1 LYRSLAVNEHEIDD
15 KLIENVLE
23 LSSSS
28 SIFDQLEPF
37 FDFLPKNKQLKL
49 VKSFTKQIISST
61 DRSWF
66 LTNEDRLG
74 LVVQAI
80 LEMNIQ

>member
-1 LYRSLAVNEHEIDD
+1 MNEHEIDE
-15 KLIENVLE
+15 KLIENILE
-23 LSSSS
+23 FSSSS

-37 FDFLPKNKQLKL
+37 FDFLPKNKQFKL
-49 VKSFTKQIISST
+49 VKSFVKQIISGI

-80 LEMNIQ
+80 LDMNIQ

>member
-1 LYRSLAVNEHEIDD
+1 MNEHEIDE
-15 KLIENVLE
+15 KLIENILE
-23 LSSSS
+23 FSSSS

-37 FDFLPKNKQLKL
+37 FDFLPKNKQFKL
-49 VKSFTKQIISST
+49 VKSFVKQIISGI

>member
-1 LYRSLAVNEHEIDD
+1 VNEHEIDE
-15 KLIENVLE
+15 KLIENILE
-23 LSSSS
+23 FSSSS

-37 FDFLPKNKQLKL
+37 FDFLPKNKQFKL
-49 VKSFTKQIISST
+49 VKSFVKQIISGI